1 MPNPDSDTVK
11 ILLYRFLLQKHFVG
25 LMQRLLLLFKY
36 AAEVK
41 WKYKQIALNLPFK
54 YKRNE

>member
-1 MPNPDSDTVK
+1 MPNLDSDTVQ

-25 LMQRLLLLFKY
+25 LTQRLLLLFKY

-41 WKYKQIALNLPFK
+41 
-54 YKRNE
+54 